1 VQVYTFDLALD
12 RDEDASGAGAG
23 WSGGSGAIPGKVR
36 GDKAGDHELEDVGLE
51 GKVRGSERQGE
62 LELVG
67 LTVGIPSA
75 TSSSFA
81 RTLVRGLDLQLQH
94 GQVPFLF
101 FFFIFYYRLNQVLV
115 RGLDLQLQHG
125 QVPFLFL
132 FFIFYYQLIP
142 GTGPWPRPAAA
153 ARAGALPFSLL
164 CFAFPFSLLFSYL
177 LFFSFFVLYMLFFSF
192 VHFPAGL

>member
-1 VQVYTFDLALD
+1 MQVYTFDLALD

-94 GQVPFLF
+94 GQVPFLSLF
-101 FFFIFYYRLNQVLV
+101 SALLSLSLFS
-115 RGLDLQLQHG
+115 
-125 QVPFLFL
+125 FLICFAFL
-132 FFIFYYQLIP
+132 FFFCFIYVFFLSCIFLLDCSSTCRCRKGRVA
-142 GTGPWPRPAAA
+142 GT
-153 ARAGALPFSLL
+153 
-164 CFAFPFSLLFSYL
+164 
-177 LFFSFFVLYMLFFSF
+177 
-192 VHFPAGL
+192 